1 MVDDVVG
8 LEEVLVYFLSV
19 KLGRLSCARCCS
31 VWSIVSLSLADSSS
45 SAIVF
50 CSMVSSRCLKKM
62 Y

>member
-1 MVDDVVG
+1 MLGVVQCG
-8 LEEVLVYFLSV
+8 
-19 KLGRLSCARCCS
+19 
-31 VWSIVSLSLADSSS
+31 WSIVSLSLADSSS